1 MADEPIIQ
9 PYQFEPRVLETLAT
23 AEHPAPSRE
32 QEQLADGVFSREAD
46 SALAAVLNLQA
57 GIVLMHHLARETF
70 EEDDE
75 EEEPKPRPRPEGA
88 RQ

>member
-1 MADEPIIQ
+1 MADEPIVQ
-9 PYQFEPRVLETLAT
+9 PYQVEPRVLETVAT

-46 SALAAVLNLQA
+46 GVIAAVLNLQA

-70 EEDDE
+70 ELEE
-75 EEEPKPRPRPEGA
+75 EEEPRRKPEGA
-88 RQ
+88 RP